1 MLNGLVGTF
10 EVRGEFDDQLDEYFK
25 TKGGAALKDRLM
37 VVQQVQE
44 KSPGLDGANN
54 TNAMLVNGQWSMV
67 NGQWSMV
74 NYYQMVN
81 QAKGVTTQF
90 WITQAKYNPECAN
103 ETLTMD
109 VPQQWTVW
117 NNSVKVAHPFHIHQ
131 NPFQLLSMS
140 NRTPN
145 EFKHP
150 VWRDTLPLPQAPKT
164 PQERVW
170 DEKKSKTW
178 MTCRTSARL
187 IQILSMKLNPGAM
200 PGSCT

>member
-1 MLNGLVGTF
+1 
-10 EVRGEFDDQLDEYFK
+10 
-25 TKGGAALKDRLM
+25 
-37 VVQQVQE
+37 
-44 KSPGLDGANN
+44 
-54 TNAMLVNGQWSMV
+54 MV

-90 WITQAKYNPECAN
+90 WITQAKYNSDCAN

-109 VPQQWTVW
+109 VPQQWTLW
-117 NNSVKVAHPFHIHQ
+117 NNSLNVAHPFHIHQ